1 MNAAKLTRL
10 EGGLTTVARKV
21 LDAVPIQEPWEK
33 QTIVMELRRTG
44 VATSVDIIEGC
55 LRSLKDRGLVKEPRN
70 GSFVRPQLRIA
81 AAANEDELDDAG
93 DQTPPPTTTTTKATP
108 VRTTTLTVSPPATTE
123 RANTLTRLADLAS
136 SLRKTADEVDAIAID
151 VEERIAVIEKDG
163 EKLRQLQALLK
174 SIGT

>member
-55 LRSLKDRGLVKEPRN
+55 LRSLKDRGLVKEPRS
-70 GSFVRPQLRIA
+70 GFFVRPKFRPA
-81 AAANEDELDDAG
+81 AAANDDDLDDAG
-93 DQTPPPTTTTTKATP
+93 APTPPPTTTTKAPP
-108 VRTTTLTVSPPATTE
+108 VRTTLTVSPPATTE
-123 RANTLTRLADLAS
+123 PANTLTRLADLAS